1 MQVDF
6 DAIADA
12 QGIGFWP
19 DIPQCRKVGD
29 RVTDAQGALSI
40 YANRR
45 REMQRFY
52 SRKARQSRE
61 RSWWQNPCRR
71 GDSKRPY

>member
-1 MQVDF
+1 MPDF

-19 DIPQCRKVGD
+19 DIPTCRKVGD
-29 RVTDAQGALSI
+29 RVTDAQGALAY
-40 YANRR
+40 YANERR
-45 REMQRFY
+45 KAQRFW

-61 RSWWQNPCRR
+61 RHWRQNPSRHP
-71 GDSKRPY
+71 GSKRPY